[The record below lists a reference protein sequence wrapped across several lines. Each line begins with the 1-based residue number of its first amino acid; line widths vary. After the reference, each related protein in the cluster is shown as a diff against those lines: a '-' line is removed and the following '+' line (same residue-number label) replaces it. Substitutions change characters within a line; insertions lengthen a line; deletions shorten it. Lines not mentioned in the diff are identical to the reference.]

1 MSSESPEQRYKKL
14 RKKGLAPKLA
24 EMLAYQAPPGTK
36 GTDRAFWD
44 GRLSAFDGMN
54 EANAKKIREQALAA
68 GIDINGK
75 YYVGQ
80 LADKR
85 GAADPKAWVSDRH
98 DIKKAAE
105 IVEAERIA
113 EHLRPK
119 PRLNPRI
126 VERIAARMIKQD
138 PAQALRDPRELR
150 EEIIEKHGSKK
161 APEP

>member
-1 MSSESPEQRYKKL
+1 VSSESPEQRYKKL

-36 GTDRAFWD
+36 GTDRAFVD
-44 GRLSAFDGMN
+44 GRLTAFDDMHPV
-54 EANAKKIREQALAA
+54 NAAKLRAQAAAA

-85 GAADPKAWVSDRH
+85 GGGDPKAWVSDRH
-98 DIKKAAE
+98 DIKKAAA
-105 IVEAERIA
+105 IQEAEEIA

-119 PRLNPRI
+119 PRLNPKS
-126 VERIAARMIKQD
+126 VERRVAQRIKED
-138 PAQALRDPRELR
+138 PAQALRDPHELR
-150 EEIIEKHGSKK
+150 AEIIEKHGSKTDI
-161 APEP
+161 